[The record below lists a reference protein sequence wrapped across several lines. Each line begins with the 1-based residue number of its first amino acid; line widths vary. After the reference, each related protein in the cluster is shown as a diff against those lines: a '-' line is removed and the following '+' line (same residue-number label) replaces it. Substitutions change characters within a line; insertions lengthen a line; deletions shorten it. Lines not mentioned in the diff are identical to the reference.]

1 MLCLAQYSRRV
12 IPLWAKP
19 LIILRISCLLRILPF
34 SAASIAQSRWVPQ
47 TLTEKATPRSDRVF
61 CRVYKKGL
69 RPANLIRVRALVAGR
84 FDLQFLRS
92 QVMNVTTAARS
103 GETDEPPD

>member
-47 TLTEKATPRSDRVF
+47 TLTLQRAKAAGVTWPLKNDWDEDRPEGVLFGGPPR
-61 CRVYKKGL
+61 L
-69 RPANLIRVRALVAGR
+69 RPAALP
-84 FDLQFLRS
+84 
-92 QVMNVTTAARS
+92 M
-103 GETDEPPD
+103 PDFAELHKQRQCHPHLTQQLL